1 MMAVFRKSGRKPEL
15 LPGRQRFGLAPWLI
29 AIMVFLSALAL
40 AGYLAVAGMARGLES
55 DLSRRI
61 TVQLATPNPDQR
73 AMQAKAIVDA
83 AARDRDIV
91 AVDRLTRPELV
102 ALIEPWFGRGNVTA
116 DLPLPELI
124 DVTLVDGAAKR
135 IEAVSS
141 RIRALA
147 PNARID
153 SQATWLGPLARMLDA
168 LQLMLLA
175 VLALL
180 MVSLIA
186 VVVLATRAQLNT
198 HRETI
203 EVIHMIGA
211 EDGQIS
217 SLFQRQAF
225 TAGLLGGVAGLVVAL
240 ALLAAVGGLVSAV
253 GSGLLGVS
261 MAAAGQIWLLCL
273 LPLIAAILAQLAAR
287 QTVLRA
293 LRTTL

>member
-1 MMAVFRKSGRKPEL
+1 MMAMLRKTRRKPEL
-15 LPGRQRFGLAPWLI
+15 LPGQQRFGLAPWLI

-73 AMQAKAIVDA
+73 AMQARAIVDA

-124 DVTLVDGAAKR
+124 DVTLVDGGAKR
-135 IEAVSS
+135 IEAVSR

-180 MVSLIA
+180 MVSLVA

-203 EVIHMIGA
+203 EVIHLIGA

-225 TAGLLGGVAGLVVAL
+225 TAGLLGGVAGLVLAL

-261 MAAAGQIWLLCL
+261 MAAAAQIWLLCL

>member
-1 MMAVFRKSGRKPEL
+1 MRRLLLVTGREPEL
-15 LPGRQRFGLAPWLI
+15 LPGQQRFGLAPWLI

-40 AGYLAVAGMARGLES
+40 AGYLAMAGMARGLES

-61 TVQLATPNPDQR
+61 TVQLATPNPDER
-73 AMQAKAIVDA
+73 AAEAGAIVDA
-83 AARDRDIV
+83 MAKDSNVA
-91 AVDRLTRPELV
+91 AVDRLAEAELV

-124 DVTLVDGAAKR
+124 DVTLVDGNAAR
-135 IEAVSS
+135 VAAVST

-147 PNARID
+147 PHARID
-153 SQATWLGPLARMLDA
+153 SQASWMGPLARMLDA

-175 VLALL
+175 VLGLL
-180 MVSLIA
+180 MISLIA

-211 EDGQIS
+211 EDRQIS
-217 SLFQRQAF
+217 SLFQSQAF
-225 TAGLLGGVAGLVVAL
+225 SAGLLGGVAGLVVAL
-240 ALLAAVGGLVSAV
+240 ALLVAVGGLVSAV

-261 MAAAGQIWLLCL
+261 VSAAGQVWMLCL
-273 LPLIAAILAQLAAR
+273 LPLIAAILAQFAAR
-287 QTVLRA
+287 QTVLRT
-293 LRTTL
+293 LRVTL